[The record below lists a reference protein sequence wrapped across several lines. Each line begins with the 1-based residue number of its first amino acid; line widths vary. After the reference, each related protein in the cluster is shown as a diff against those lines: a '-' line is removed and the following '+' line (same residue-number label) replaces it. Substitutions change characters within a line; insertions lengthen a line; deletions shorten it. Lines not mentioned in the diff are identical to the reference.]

1 MECPDCCV
9 LCSILSFGIP
19 RRDESKNEHPAAERC
34 EGSDFTREA
43 TTLSGRSCHI
53 AALDCLP
60 SGLSVDFFWE
70 GLPREM
76 EHCIEGNVAELK
88 PCIACDEAT
97 IGINF
102 AIKDRI
108 VKLLPKRTN

>member
-70 GLPREM
+70 GLSREM

-102 AIKDRI
+102 G
-108 VKLLPKRTN
+108 V